1 MLVCLFVVGLIYI
14 VVKREMQCK
23 YQTLDLGKI
32 LEIIQSIITNKREVI
47 ATAED
52 SSNGMF

>member
-1 MLVCLFVVGLIYI
+1 
-14 VVKREMQCK
+14 MQCK